1 MKNGIELK
9 CTNCMAT
16 TWQKHINLVETIAK
30 FTTIDRSKQLTSWVF
45 QSKKVRNSNRSY
57 FDLVKQETCI
67 LTLTYIFRSEKMR
80 TFIVISFLIASVLSH
95 KDRHDLP
102 YDGAILRRNGDLIPG
117 KHYQFH
123 WPWLIYKNL
132 IAYSIFRGNFMHL
145 DENI

>member
-1 MKNGIELK
+1 MHQLHGNSLAKTFKSRGNNCKVHNDRPIETVKVLGFSVEKSTELK
-9 CTNCMAT
+9 LEC
-16 TWQKHINLVETIAK
+16 
-30 FTTIDRSKQLTSWVF
+30 
-45 QSKKVRNSNRSY
+45 Y
-57 FDLVKQETCI
+57 FDLVKQGTCI

-123 WPWLIYKNL
+123 WTWLIYKNL

>member
-1 MKNGIELK
+1 MHKLHGNNLAKTFKSRGNNCKVHNDRPIETVK
-9 CTNCMAT
+9 
-16 TWQKHINLVETIAK
+16 
-30 FTTIDRSKQLTSWVF
+30 VF